1 MVKNILPLLAA
12 AASAQDSTLE
22 VNLDIDNAEVARGSN
37 VMYSCSWSLSAD
49 YADYEEEEFQ
59 LMWKSNDQ
67 AVARYDNGEVMF
79 YHGSPFQQDRANIT
93 ADFDEHVVQLTLMDV
108 GLEEDNMEMTC
119 EVHWNR
125 RFNDGSQILNV
136 YVDANEVGLDEHE
149 SVLEGRAHTDINGTL
164 TEVAEAQIAT
174 CNVFGVYPKP
184 DKVVFLVGDSEE
196 VVEDV
201 VPTENADGLFD
212 VSATLTIMPS
222 SEYDQDE
229 VSCVSQAAESAELVH
244 SDQNSTFALDVTYY
258 TNEVNLEISGA
269 NQDAQGNYY
278 IIENEAYTVHC
289 SANGNPEPTV
299 SVYGPDGLSITSGAE
314 AIASRSESLQH
325 ITCTANNN
333 DDEYNMGDDITT
345 KKQLSVYYLD
355 EPSTTI
361 ASEYEYGNS
370 VTMECTAEGNPPPK
384 YTWLKDGEVVKS
396 GDTLT
401 LDSIK
406 YSDAGSYTCKA
417 SNEADSAEST
427 TQVSVNGPCLVQ
439 ITGKTPAQSQTA
451 NAAASLTLACS
462 VEGPSCAVTWSSP
475 TEPELVEQGAIVTNA
490 ENSYT
495 MGSSLFFEAID
506 KRINPVE
513 FVCTGEN
520 EFGKVVDSVVVD
532 EKDEPVCCDN
542 TTTGN
547 LGTGAIVGIVIAIP
561 AVLIIIGAVVFFCR
575 NKQPGD
581 DTKSDLEEAGEEDE
595 PSEKAPLTE
604 GNGGEGGNAGD
615 DEQV

>member
-1 MVKNILPLLAA
+1 MKSIFPLLAA

-37 VMYSCSWSLSAD
+37 VVYSCSWSLSAD
-49 YADYEEEEFQ
+49 YADYEQEEFQ
-59 LMWKSNDQ
+59 LMWKADDQ
-67 AVARYDNGEVMF
+67 AVARYDNDEVMF

-93 ADFDEHVVQLTLMDV
+93 YNFDEHVVELTLNDV

-125 RFNDGSQILNV
+125 RFNDGSQVLNV
-136 YVDANEVGLDEHE
+136 YVDANEVDLEEHE
-149 SVLEGRAHTDINGTL
+149 SVLEGRAHTDMNGTL
-164 TEVAEAQIAT
+164 TEVSEAQIAT

-184 DKVVFLVGDSEE
+184 DKVVFLVGDNEE

-222 SEYDQDE
+222 SEYDNDQ

-244 SDQNSTFALDVTYY
+244 SDVNSTFALDVSYY

-289 SANGNPEPTV
+289 SANGNPEPEIN
-299 SVYGPDGLSITSGAE
+299 VYGPDGLPITSGAE

-333 DDEYNMGDDITT
+333 DDEYNMGDDVTT

-355 EPSTTI
+355 EPTTTVD
-361 ASEYEYGNS
+361 SEYEYGS
-370 VTMECTAEGNPPPK
+370 TVTMECAAEGNPAPK
-384 YTWLKDGEVVKS
+384 YTWLKDGEVIKS

-401 LDSIK
+401 IDAIK
-406 YSDAGSYTCKA
+406 YSDAGAYTCKA
-417 SNEADSAEST
+417 SNEADSAET
-427 TQVSVNGPCLVQ
+427 TTDVTVDGPCIVQ
-439 ITGKTPAQSQTA
+439 ITSKTPAQSQTA
-451 NAAASLTLACS
+451 NAAASLTLKCN
-462 VEGPSCAVTWSSP
+462 VEGPNCDISWESA
-475 TEPELVEQGAIVTNA
+475 TEPELVAQGAILA
-490 ENSYT
+490 ENENGFST
-495 MGSSLFFEAID
+495 TSSLFFEAID

-513 FVCTGEN
+513 FKCIGEN
-520 EFGKVVDSVVVD
+520 DYGSVSDSVTVD

-581 DTKSDLEEAGEEDE
+581 DTKSDLEEADEENE